1 MEITLQHFLMTLGDA
16 VVISDVSGNITLWNA
31 AAERLFGFTQ
41 AQALGASL
49 DIIIPEKYRQRHW
62 TGYGNT
68 MHNRMTKYHASLL
81 RVPAVKQDGS
91 LISIAFTVALLP
103 GIKKEDSLIVAII
116 RDDRA
121 NFNEH
126 KKG

>member
-49 DIIIPEKYRQRHW
+49 DIIIPEK
-62 TGYGNT
+62 
-68 MHNRMTKYHASLL
+68 
-81 RVPAVKQDGS
+81 
-91 LISIAFTVALLP
+91 ISSAAL
-103 GIKKEDSLIVAII
+103 
-116 RDDRA
+116 DRLW
-121 NFNEH
+121 
-126 KKG
+126 